1 MALPLQG
8 IKIIDLSRNYPGPF
22 CTMLLADLG
31 ADVLRV
37 EGNRFKGE
45 LRIDSVMRNKRH
57 MILNL
62 DKTEA
67 KDILLRLIESAD
79 VFVEGFRPGVIKRWG
94 LDYDSLRTI
103 CPRLIYCSITGYGQE
118 SLYSSL
124 PGHDVNYQG
133 FGGMLHLN
141 RRQDELPVI
150 PPLQIG
156 DVVGGGMYS
165 AVAILSALYS

>member
-37 EGNRFKGE
+37 EGARFKGE

-62 DKTEA
+62 DKSEA
-67 KDILLRLIESAD
+67 REILIRLIEGTD
-79 VFVEGFRPGVIKRWG
+79 VFVEGFRPGVIKRLG
-94 LDYDSLRTI
+94 LDYDSLRVMF
-103 CPRLIYCSITGYGQE
+103 PRLI
-118 SLYSSL
+118 
-124 PGHDVNYQG
+124 
-133 FGGMLHLN
+133 
-141 RRQDELPVI
+141 
-150 PPLQIG
+150 
-156 DVVGGGMYS
+156 
-165 AVAILSALYS
+165 